1 MNRYSIVQLK
11 LYVMD
16 NVLDVGDLVHML
28 ELDVQDILEA
38 FPHKLL
44 EHTDKFG
51 IVGSL
56 PEDIED
62 DDPYGFEEDEVQE
75 DED

>member
-1 MNRYSIVQLK
+1 MTRYTTTQLK
-11 LYVMD
+11 LYIMD
-16 NVLDVGDLVHML
+16 NVLDVADLVTLL
-28 ELDVQDILEA
+28 ELDVSDILDA

-56 PEDIED
+56 PDDIED
-62 DDPYGFEEDEVQE
+62 DDPYGLEEDEVQE
-75 DED
+75 TED